1 MARPREAPGSVEKAR
16 MRKYAHLVLV
26 ALLLLVVS
34 WQSLFWGGAS
44 ALPDVGPIVR
54 RSAMREAPLVAAF
67 IVLGEGVG
75 KLVPSLR
82 TLGEGWADRALAP
95 AKERLLAD
103 PDVAMDFIFNQSMNA
118 TQRMATRGVYAAP
131 LLLVLAVIAYL
142 RRPRQVRM
150 MGGRR

>member
-1 MARPREAPGSVEKAR
+1 

-26 ALLLLVVS
+26 ALLLLVVF
-34 WQSLFWGGAS
+34 WQSLFWGGA
-44 ALPDVGPIVR
+44 AAIPDLGPIVR
-54 RSAMREAPLVAAF
+54 RSAMREAPLVAGF
-67 IVLGEGVG
+67 IFIGEGVG

-82 TLGEGWADRALAP
+82 ELGQGWADRALAP

-118 TQRMATRGVYAAP
+118 TQRTATRGVYAVP

>member
-1 MARPREAPGSVEKAR
+1 
-16 MRKYAHLVLV
+16 MRKNLHLLLT
-26 ALLLLVVS
+26 ALLLLVLF
-34 WQSLFWGGAS
+34 WQSLFWGGAT

-54 RSAMREAPLVAAF
+54 RSAMREAPLVATF

-75 KLVPSLR
+75 KLVPWLR
-82 TLGEGWADRALAP
+82 DLGQGWADKALAP

-118 TQRMATRGVYAAP
+118 TQRTATRGVYAVP

-150 MGGRR
+150 MGSRR

>member
-1 MARPREAPGSVEKAR
+1 

-26 ALLLLVVS
+26 ALLLLVVF
-34 WQSLFWGGAS
+34 WQSLFWGGAA
-44 ALPDVGPIVR
+44 ALPDMGPIVR
-54 RSAMREAPLVAAF
+54 RSAMREAPLVSTF

-82 TLGEGWADRALAP
+82 ELGQGWAERALAP
-95 AKERLLAD
+95 ARERLLAD
-103 PDVAMDFIFNQSMNA
+103 PDVAMDFIFSQSMNA
-118 TQRMATRGVYAAP
+118 TQRTATRGVYAAP
-131 LLLVLAVIAYL
+131 LLLALAVIAYL